1 MRRII
6 TLLRQQRINLIKT
19 ILFNFKALPFRQ
31 AIKLPIYIYKNTI
44 IVSIGKIYIDSDRIH
59 KGMIR
64 IGKKNFFAGFKTQFI
79 NSGEIHFQGKFLIEA
94 GTCINN
100 CGKMILGKESRFA
113 ERCNILIVN
122 KLTVKDSTQI
132 AFETVIMDTDFHSI
146 VNTNKGI
153 VKKDYGDIYI
163 GSYNWIGNRSMIKK
177 GTMTDDYTI
186 VASLSMLNKDF
197 RGEEKYPLIAGC
209 PAKIVSHGWRRIYSD
224 KNSRFLRNYFKN
236 NIGTDFYSI
245 DNYEN
250 INWDD
255 YCSNG
260 DETLKF

>member
-100 CGKMILGKESRFA
+100 CGKMILGKESRFT